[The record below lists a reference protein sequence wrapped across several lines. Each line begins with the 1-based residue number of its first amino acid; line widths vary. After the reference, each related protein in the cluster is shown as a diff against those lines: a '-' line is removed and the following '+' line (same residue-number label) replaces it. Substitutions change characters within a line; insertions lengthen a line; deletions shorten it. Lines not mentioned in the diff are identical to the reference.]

1 MRKENLVLLALFTLA
16 ALMAVGF
23 AATGPVL
30 QVTDQSVVPSAVY
43 PGTAGYLRLTLANN
57 GDTIATGVTAHA
69 SPSGDASGAVY
80 SGDITPSSSAQL
92 TIPFKIPQDYAGGI
106 WLLRVDADY
115 NYQSGSG
122 TASRTVSISV
132 PIQVSQQSPLVV
144 DTVSAGGAALAP
156 GEKVTLDIGITNTG
170 GVVNDLLITMPQN
183 SSFSLDGATQ
193 KSVGSIPDNTTQ
205 RIALTLLASSSTP
218 AGLYNVPVVFT
229 YADALQNPVEK
240 TLYIGPVSVSEA
252 SSQYRIYFEPITP
265 TEIGTPAVFL
275 LTVQNMG
282 ANAVSAVVDMNSTDV
297 FTPIG
302 MQRIY
307 FDVIPAGGNA
317 SRNVTLGISASK
329 STGYYSMPLKLTPS
343 SGLPIVYNTGI
354 VVEATPEI
362 TVNLGSPSASGQTQ
376 VQVANTGSTQVRSV
390 YVSVWPDNAA
400 KAPVTE
406 NFIGTLSVDDF
417 ATVEMASTGGAAQVH
432 VQVRFRDSNNIEH
445 TIDQDLDSAGGA
457 LIAANGGTSG
467 GFTGRNSTFAG
478 RGGANNPL
486 ALLFGGASSGPNW
499 TLIAIVLVVVAVVAY
514 IVYTRYW
521 KKRHLISWKLGPIS
535 LGGKGKEPEAAGV
548 KGRANEKH

>member
-1 MRKENLVLLALFTLA
+1 MKKENLILLALFTLV

-30 QVTDQSVVPSAVY
+30 QVTDQTVVPSEVY
-43 PGTAGYLRLTLANN
+43 PGTTGYLRLTLANN
-57 GDTIATGVTAHA
+57 GDAIATGVTAHY
-69 SPSGDASGAVY
+69 SPSESSTDNAVY
-80 SGDITPSSSAQL
+80 SGDITAGSSAQL

-115 NYQSGSG
+115 NYQSTSG

-144 DTVSAGGAALAP
+144 DTVSTGSAALAP
-156 GEKVTLDIGITNTG
+156 GEKVSLDIDLQNTG
-170 GVVNDLLITMPQN
+170 GVINGLLITMPDN

-193 KSVGSIPDNTTQ
+193 KSVGSIPTNTTR
-205 RIALTLLASSSTP
+205 RITLTLLASSSTP
-218 AGLYNVPVVFT
+218 AGLYNVPVIFT
-229 YADALQNPVEK
+229 YTDSLQNPVEK

-252 SSQYRIYFEPITP
+252 SSQYRIYFEPLTP

-282 ANAVSAVVDMNSTDV
+282 ANPVSAVVDVNSTDV

-343 SGLPIVYNTGI
+343 SGQAITYNTGI

-376 VQVANTGSTQVRSV
+376 VQVANTGSTQIKSV
-390 YVSVWPDNAA
+390 YVTVWPDNAA

-417 ATVEMASTGGAAQVH
+417 ATVEMASMGGASQVH

-457 LIAANGGTSG
+457 LIAANGGTQG
-467 GFTGRNSTFAG
+467 GFAGRNGTFAG

-486 ALLFGGASSGPNW
+486 GFLFGGAGAGASSGPNW
-499 TLIAIVLVVVAVVAY
+499 TLIAIVLVVIAVAAY
-514 IVYTRYW
+514 LVYTRYW
-521 KKRHLISWKLGPIS
+521 KKRHTH
-535 LGGKGKEPEAAGV
+535 
-548 KGRANEKH
+548 EKH